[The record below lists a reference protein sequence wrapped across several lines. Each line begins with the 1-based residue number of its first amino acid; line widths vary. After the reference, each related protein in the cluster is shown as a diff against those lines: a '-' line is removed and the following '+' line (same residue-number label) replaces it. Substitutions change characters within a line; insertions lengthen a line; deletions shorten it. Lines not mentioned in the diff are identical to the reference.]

1 MKKLTVCLKRT
12 HLNEAKQIY
21 EKAYLLWKEILGEA
35 NKNTFLALYD
45 LTRIAR
51 QSGNLHEVLPRVE
64 QSYHVIKN
72 TLGETSEEAY
82 FMMITLGS
90 IYANLGYL
98 DKALFLLEQAYVG
111 VQKLKNKKLSLLLSF
126 FSGASL
132 ISTYSALGRSE
143 ATFFNHFLQAMFIAQ
158 NPEFKTQNLE
168 LYNWLTKIKKHESI
182 KQKSSD
188 MFRSEALGK
197 QHTNSII
204 TLKNRVE
211 KKYIHIIEQFQKMS
225 KSVYEE
231 FYEEADNYKGI
242 YNTTIFKIMAAIS
255 LASYSNLL
263 GNSDTALSL
272 YKEAYKLAKK
282 EGDNYYEFL
291 ILKSLGNLY
300 RSLDHLKQ
308 ALHFYEEAYRM
319 LKENKQHP
327 SQLELYNSLA
337 YLYVEIG
344 RIDEAIQLFE
354 QIIVQVEK
362 QRKTGFLSVE
372 DRQTLLARWIHDYF
386 NLSWL
391 YLYSNRSVEE
401 AFRLAEMS
409 KARTLLE
416 SITTQLAI
424 QKIALNPTEQQ
435 KLRDYQSK
443 LAGLKEQIAQ
453 LNQFGK
459 FEENAILN
467 QAKNELLQE
476 SADFNR
482 QLMAKY
488 PKYAQ
493 LSEVKM
499 VAPGMG
505 AKLIPS
511 DTLFIS
517 YLMQDNHLIIF
528 TVDATGHL
536 QAQDLGEILGLE
548 QTLKTY
554 QQLLAQKCTIKQLR
568 RNPNCRPNYYVWFV
582 DGQFVTAKKR
592 PSPGAKK
599 VSRLE
604 EISRYLGQQLLA
616 PIQKQLQQY
625 PRWLI
630 SPDAALAQIPFETL
644 ILEKQPVI
652 ATHEISYVQSLSVLA
667 LLKAREQEY
676 QSLTG
681 RKTLLAMGAPR
692 YHLPENQPKT
702 CNQATRAPHIDI
714 ETMLSRNINDL
725 QRYQRA
731 FQAKGLTWCNL
742 PGAERELSTLEQLF
756 ADEQPRIYK
765 QAQASEA
772 HLQRLNQQ
780 QVLTHYRYLV
790 FSAHGYFD
798 AQIPE
803 LSVIVLDQLDKTP
816 KVDGFVTVGEWFGY
830 DFKSDLTVLS
840 ACQTGKGEI
849 LRGEGIL
856 GLPYA
861 FYVAGNKNTLMTLW
875 TVQDNSTAEFI
886 HRFFAKL
893 KKGMNQ
899 ITALTETKREFLSH
913 EDYKRPLF
921 WAPFIFYGI

>member
-1 MKKLTVCLKRT
+1 MTKSTQQHHP
-12 HLNEAKQIY
+12 HL
-21 EKAYLLWKEILGEA
+21 
-35 NKNTFLALYD
+35 
-45 LTRIAR
+45 
-51 QSGNLHEVLPRVE
+51 
-64 QSYHVIKN
+64 
-72 TLGETSEEAY
+72 
-82 FMMITLGS
+82 
-90 IYANLGYL
+90 
-98 DKALFLLEQAYVG
+98 
-111 VQKLKNKKLSLLLSF
+111 
-126 FSGASL
+126 
-132 ISTYSALGRSE
+132 
-143 ATFFNHFLQAMFIAQ
+143 
-158 NPEFKTQNLE
+158 LE
-168 LYNWLTKIKKHESI
+168 LYN
-182 KQKSSD
+182 
-188 MFRSEALGK
+188 
-197 QHTNSII
+197 N
-204 TLKNRVE
+204 
-211 KKYIHIIEQFQKMS
+211 
-225 KSVYEE
+225 
-231 FYEEADNYKGI
+231 
-242 YNTTIFKIMAAIS
+242 
-255 LASYSNLL
+255 
-263 GNSDTALSL
+263 
-272 YKEAYKLAKK
+272 
-282 EGDNYYEFL
+282 
-291 ILKSLGNLY
+291 
-300 RSLDHLKQ
+300 
-308 ALHFYEEAYRM
+308 
-319 LKENKQHP
+319 
-327 SQLELYNSLA
+327 LA

-354 QIIVQVEK
+354 KIIVQVEK

-391 YLYSNRSVEE
+391 YLYKNRSVE

-416 SITTQLAI
+416 SIATQLAI
-424 QKIALNPTEQQ
+424 QKIALNSAEQQ
-435 KLRDYQSK
+435 KLRDYQAQ
-443 LAGLKEQIAQ
+443 LTLLNEQIALLSQ
-453 LNQFGK
+453 SEQ
-459 FEENAILN
+459 FEENALLN
-467 QAKNELLQE
+467 QQKNQLLQE
-476 SADFNR
+476 STDFNR

-493 LSEVKM
+493 LSEVKI
-499 VAPGMG
+499 VTPEKG
-505 AKLIPS
+505 ALLIPS

-517 YLMQDNHLIIF
+517 YLMQDNHLIVF
-528 TVDATGHL
+528 TLDSVGHL
-536 QAQDLGEILGLE
+536 QAQDLGEIPGLE

-554 QQLLAQKCTIKQLR
+554 QQLLGQKCTIKQLR
-568 RNPNCRPNYYVWFV
+568 QNPNCRPNYYVWFAE
-582 DGQFVTAKKR
+582 GQFVTAKRK

-604 EISRYLGQQLLA
+604 EISRYLAQQLLA

-625 PRWLI
+625 PRWII

-644 ILEKQPVI
+644 ILDQQPVVVN
-652 ATHEISYVQSLSVLA
+652 HEISYVQSLSVLA
-667 LLKAREQEY
+667 LLKEREQEY

-692 YHLPENQPKT
+692 YHLPDNQPKT
-702 CNQATRAPHIDI
+702 CNQPTRAPQIDI
-714 ETMLSRNINDL
+714 ETMLAHNINDL

-742 PGAERELSTLEQLF
+742 SGAEQELSVLEKLF

-798 AQIPE
+798 AEIPE

-816 KVDGFVTVGEWFGY
+816 QVDGFVTASEWFGY

-840 ACQTGKGEI
+840 ACQTGKGEV

-886 HRFFAKL
+886 RRFFAKL

-899 ITALTETKREFLSH
+899 ITALTETKREFLSR
-913 EDYKRPLF
+913 EDYKQPLF